1 MDLRYHQPSA
11 RKACS
16 IGVFAALLLA
26 GAQAG
31 SADDAPLDIF
41 IGTLAV
47 EKNDVILTRCDLV
60 QNRYILRDAKGSDAV
75 AAYARDGR
83 PAVPHNSSG
92 RSLRKAPQS
101 SGISPGIFPTPRR
114 ISAKSAR
121 TACA

>member
-83 PAVPHNSSG
+83 PAYGEVIGSYWEKDGHPALDVTAIDNVTPG
-92 RSLRKAPQS
+92 RSCHLIDP
-101 SGISPGIFPTPRR
+101 
-114 ISAKSAR
+114 AK
-121 TACA
+121 